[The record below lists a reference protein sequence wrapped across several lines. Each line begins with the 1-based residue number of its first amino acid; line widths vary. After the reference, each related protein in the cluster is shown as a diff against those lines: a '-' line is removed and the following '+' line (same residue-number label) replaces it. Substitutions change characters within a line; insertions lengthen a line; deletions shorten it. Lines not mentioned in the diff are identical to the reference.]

1 MGCIEVVGTAEAKS
15 EGLGVGSRVVGEIV
29 GEAEGESSV
38 GFALLV
44 GLPVG
49 GGVDTVGYAVGEPG
63 STGAR
68 EGGIVVSCVGRVSK
82 PSEGSLLAAA
92 EDVEEESA
100 ESSGST
106 LSAIGI
112 ATPTM
117 ASKAI
122 TESTMAHFNR
132 RRVRSAFTS
141 SCFSKSGCVS
151 ALLDILQDYT
161 Q

>member
-1 MGCIEVVGTAEAKS
+1 LGSIGATVGCIEVVGTAEAKS

-92 EDVEEESA
+92 GDVETAKKEDFHLEEMKEQQQENEKIRRELDIDLRREKADEARLARESA
-100 ESSGST
+100 KARNRGSG
-106 LSAIGI
+106 I
-112 ATPTM
+112 
-117 ASKAI
+117 
-122 TESTMAHFNR
+122 F
-132 RRVRSAFTS
+132 
-141 SCFSKSGCVS
+141 
-151 ALLDILQDYT
+151 
-161 Q
+161 